1 MNQPFSVFPLDPISP
16 AGALCDRSLLVDE
29 VISAVKANKHVLV
42 YGLPDMGK
50 TALVHQTL
58 ARINEEKRQRGF
70 YVNLNNTLNEEEF
83 LTLLAEKTL
92 GRREG
97 DQLKLMR
104 ELANWFTHLRPNIRH
119 DPFLASPSISF
130 HLEKG
135 YQAETTLEQFF
146 NYLEKADNRIVIALD
161 DFQQVFSYRE
171 GSAEPLLRR
180 FASKCT
186 NVSLIFSFEK
196 CLHTSRLLKPGQE
209 ENDFYISLP
218 QVPVESIPHEVFT
231 EYIDRQFAGE
241 KRMLTS
247 DIPDHILEWCR
258 NRTGHVQFVC
268 NRLFQTGARQP
279 DDWFLERL
287 FQQVLDEWEGV
298 FYNYRT
304 LLASNQWILLRGIAR
319 EKGARQ
325 VMGSEFI
332 RKNNLGTPSSVQTAL
347 LALQEKR
354 LIYEEEGRWYV
365 ADVFLSR
372 WLER

>member
-1 MNQPFSVFPLDPISP
+1 MSQPFSVFPLNPFSP
-16 AGALCDRSLLVDE
+16 VGALCDRSPLVDE
-29 VISAVKANKHVLV
+29 IISAVKENQHALV
-42 YGLPDMGK
+42 YGLPGMGK
-50 TALVHQTL
+50 TALVYQAL
-58 ARINEEKRQRGF
+58 AGINEEKRQRGF

-83 LTLLAEKTL
+83 LTRLAEKTL
-92 GRREG
+92 GRKDG

-104 ELANWFTHLRPNIRH
+104 ELANWFTHLRPLVRH
-119 DPFLASPSISF
+119 DPFQASPSISF
-130 HLEKG
+130 YLERG

-146 NYLEKADNRIVIALD
+146 NYLDKADRRIVIALD
-161 DFQQVFSYRE
+161 DFQQVLSYRE
-171 GSAEPLLRR
+171 GSVEALLRK
-180 FASKCT
+180 FASTCA
-186 NVSLIFSFEK
+186 NVSLIFCIER
-196 CLHTSRLLKPGQE
+196 CLQTSRLLKPGQE
-209 ENDFYISLP
+209 GGDFYASLP
-218 QVPVESIPHEVFT
+218 RVPIEAIPHEVFS
-231 EYIDRQFAGE
+231 EYITHQFAGE
-241 KRMLTS
+241 KRKLSS
-247 DIPDHILEWCR
+247 DIPEQILEWCR
-258 NRTGHVQFVC
+258 YRTGHVQFVC
-268 NRLFQTGARQP
+268 NRLFHSGARQP

-354 LIYEEEGRWYV
+354 LIYEEEGRWYLS
-365 ADVFLSR
+365 DVFLSR